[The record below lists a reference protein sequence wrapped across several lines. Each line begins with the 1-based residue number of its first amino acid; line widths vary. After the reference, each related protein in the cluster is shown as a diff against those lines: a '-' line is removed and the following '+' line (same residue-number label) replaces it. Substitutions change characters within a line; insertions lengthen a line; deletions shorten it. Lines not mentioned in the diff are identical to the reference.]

1 MIISVDSTMVYRGMD
16 IGSSKPSVETRL
28 VIPHRLI
35 DIRDPSD
42 TYSAA
47 QFRTDALREMA
58 EITAAGKIPLL
69 VGGTMLYFR
78 ALEHGLAPLPQAN
91 PVIRARLVAEAEQ
104 FGWAALHSRLAV
116 LDPVLAQRI
125 HPNDPQRIQ
134 RALEIIEL
142 TGQPPTKLFTASES
156 SQLPYRL
163 IKLVISP
170 ADRGGLH
177 QRIAIRLAQMLEEGL
192 VEEVEVLYN
201 RKDLGLHTPALR
213 AVGYRQAWKYL
224 TGELDLPTMRERAII
239 ATRQLARRQLTWLRS
254 EPVVQWF
261 ESTDPNLVTRVLCV
275 LEQTK
280 MDG

>member
-1 MIISVDSTMVYRGMD
+1 
-16 IGSSKPSVETRL
+16 
-28 VIPHRLI
+28 
-35 DIRDPSD
+35 
-42 TYSAA
+42 
-47 QFRTDALREMA
+47 
-58 EITAAGKIPLL
+58 
-69 VGGTMLYFR
+69 
-78 ALEHGLAPLPQAN
+78 
-91 PVIRARLVAEAEQ
+91 
-104 FGWAALHSRLAV
+104 
-116 LDPVLAQRI
+116 
-125 HPNDPQRIQ
+125 
-134 RALEIIEL
+134 
-142 TGQPPTKLFTASES
+142 
-156 SQLPYRL
+156 
-163 IKLVISP
+163 
-170 ADRGGLH
+170 
-177 QRIAIRLAQMLEEGL
+177 MLEEGL